1 MNLER
6 LSRFVDR
13 VRQSAM
19 LYGAFGTVV
28 RVGANVLLLPLVLQK
43 LSIAEQRLWWVFLA
57 LGAIANLADFGFGQ
71 AISRVYS
78 YLWAGAEDFDTEGLR
93 PPPANREPN
102 LPRLQ
107 QLHATARLLYSRLA
121 LVASVLMVAA
131 GTWFVIGPAR
141 AYEEP
146 LQLWGAWAGFVAA
159 VAYNVAAAHWT
170 FACQGTNRMR
180 ELQGSFMWSGV
191 SYLVCAAMLL
201 VLGWGV
207 FAMVVATFVRGL
219 VTRQMTAV
227 AFRKVVPPLSRT
239 QSVVDRT
246 ILKRLWPNARKF
258 GVLSAGV
265 YLIYNGPILV
275 CSEFLGEAVTASYG
289 LTAQVGMFMANFSA
303 LWLTVKWPQIT
314 ILRTQGRLEEMA
326 VLFARRLA
334 CVVGTYGVV
343 AALLVLAGDRFLEWK
358 GTSTRL
364 LPTAH
369 LVVYLFY
376 LGQQQV
382 YAQFG
387 TLTFTENV
395 VPFFWVSLWTGVG
408 LVALCLVLTPW
419 LGLWGLVLA
428 PLLATLACSSWY
440 PIWRGFR
447 GQPLTVPQF
456 LRAAVRGRL

>member
-1 MNLER
+1 MILER
-6 LSRFVDR
+6 LSTFVER

-19 LYGAFGTVV
+19 LYGAVGTVV
-28 RVGANVLLLPLVLQK
+28 RVGANVLLLPVVLKK
-43 LSIAEQRLWWVFLA
+43 LSIPEQRLWWVFLA
-57 LGAIANLADFGFGQ
+57 LGAIGNLADFGFGQ

-93 PPPANREPN
+93 PPPANSEPN
-102 LPRLQ
+102 RPRLQ
-107 QLHATARLLYSRLA
+107 QLHAAARLLYSRLA
-121 LVASVLMVAA
+121 LGASALMVAA
-131 GTWFVIGPAR
+131 GSWFVMEPAR
-141 AYEEP
+141 ACENP
-146 LQLWGAWAGFVAA
+146 VQVWVAWAGYVVVVAC
-159 VAYNVAAAHWT
+159 NVAWAHWM

-180 ELQGSFMWSGV
+180 ELQASFMWSGL
-191 SYLVCAAMLL
+191 SYLVCASALL
-201 VLGWGV
+201 LLGWGV
-207 FAMVVATFVRGL
+207 FAMVVATLVRGF
-219 VTRQMTAV
+219 VIRQMNAV
-227 AFRKVVPPLSRT
+227 AFRKVVPPIHGAHSP
-239 QSVVDRT
+239 VDRT
-246 ILKRLWPNARKF
+246 ILRRLWPNARKF

-265 YLIYNGPILV
+265 YFIYSGPILV
-275 CSEFLGEAVTASYG
+275 CSEFLGASVTASYG
-289 LTAQVGMFMANFSA
+289 LTAQVGMFIANFSA
-303 LWLTVKWPQIT
+303 LWLAVKWPQIT

-334 CVVGTYGVV
+334 CLIGSFVVL
-343 AALLVLAGDRFLEWK
+343 AALLVLSGDRFLEWK
-358 GTSTRL
+358 GSGTRL

-369 LVVYLFY
+369 LVVYLLY

-395 VPFFWVSLWTGVG
+395 VPFFWVSLWTGLG